1 MILPIYAYGMPV
13 LRKKAEDITP
23 QYEGLDTLLKNM
35 FETMYDSSGIG
46 LAAPQ
51 IGLPIRLFIVDGTD
65 IEDDAST
72 KDFKQV
78 FINAQILEEFDT
90 PWEYEEGCLSI
101 PFVRANVKRNA
112 KVTIQYLDE
121 NFQEKTETYDGM
133 AARIIQHEYDHIE
146 GILFTDRI
154 HPLKSN
160 MLKKKLQN
168 ISNGIVNAPYK
179 MKFPKK

>member
-90 PWEYEEGCLSI
+90 PWEYEEG
-101 PFVRANVKRNA
+101 
-112 KVTIQYLDE
+112 
-121 NFQEKTETYDGM
+121 
-133 AARIIQHEYDHIE
+133 
-146 GILFTDRI
+146 
-154 HPLKSN
+154 
-160 MLKKKLQN
+160 
-168 ISNGIVNAPYK
+168 
-179 MKFPKK
+179 

>member
-23 QYEGLDTLLKNM
+23 EYEGLSTLLENM

-65 IEDDAST
+65 IEEDPST
-72 KDFKQV
+72 KDFKKI

-90 PWEYEEGCLSI
+90 PGNTKRVVYRFPSFAPMLNAMPKLPSSTSMKTSCRKPKPTRAWPPASFNTNTTTSKAFCL
-101 PFVRANVKRNA
+101 PTA
-112 KVTIQYLDE
+112 
-121 NFQEKTETYDGM
+121 
-133 AARIIQHEYDHIE
+133 
-146 GILFTDRI
+146 FTPSREI
-154 HPLKSN
+154 C
-160 MLKKKLQN
+160 
-168 ISNGIVNAPYK
+168 
-179 MKFPKK
+179 

>member
-13 LRKKAEDITP
+13 LRKKAEEITP

-65 IEDDAST
+65 IEDDPST

-112 KVTIQYLDE
+112 KVPFNTWMKI
-121 NFQEKTETYDGM
+121 FRRKPKPTR
-133 AARIIQHEYDHIE
+133 AWPHES
-146 GILFTDRI
+146 
-154 HPLKSN
+154 SN
-160 MLKKKLQN
+160 MN
-168 ISNGIVNAPYK
+168 TTTSRESYSPTESTRSSATC
-179 MKFPKK
+179 